1 MLCKNSEFSRITE
14 REKQSAAKLHRRRLF
29 GGVDDVIAAG
39 TAEVTGYYNLQGVR
53 AVMIQATLAITIEK
67 KYPKAGVLLRFF
79 IGQ

>member
-39 TAEVTGYYNLQGVR
+39 AAEVTGYYNLQGVR
-53 AVMIQATLAITIEK
+53 ADEPRDGLNIVVYGDGSCRKVAL
-67 KYPKAGVLLRFF
+67 
-79 IGQ
+79 